1 MKTINFE
8 ILPYYEC
15 GNKVSNEWMYIAL
28 AVDGEIIE
36 KDCVN
41 VNRWQNADDETRN
54 HHLFFL
60 IDEDLDRNLF
70 YRKAQFAD
78 PEMYDKWYKHE
89 FYIGGE
95 DASEFIRCVPRTRH
109 ARSLDGFQAS
119 IAVTDGWKHFKVL
132 RRADF
137 NPSTAA
143 NLAYWRG
150 YITGMEYGRRGE
162 GIEAL
167 TLMGL
172 ESTDKYL

>member
-15 GNKVSNEWMYIAL
+15 GNKVSSEWMYIAL

-41 VNRWQNADDETRN
+41 VYRWQNANDETRN
-54 HHLFFL
+54 RHLFFL
-60 IDEDLDRNLF
+60 IDKELDQELF
-70 YRKAQFAD
+70 YKKAQFAD

-89 FYIGGE
+89 FYIDGE
-95 DASEFIRCVPRTRH
+95 DASEFIRRVPRTRH
-109 ARSLDGFQAS
+109 ARSLDEFQES
-119 IAVTDGWKHFKVL
+119 MAVTDGWKHYKAL
-132 RRADF
+132 RGADF
-137 NPSTAA
+137 NLSTAA

-150 YITGMEYGRRGE
+150 YITGMEYACRGE
-162 GIEAL
+162 GREAL

-172 ESTDKYL
+172 KSIDKYL